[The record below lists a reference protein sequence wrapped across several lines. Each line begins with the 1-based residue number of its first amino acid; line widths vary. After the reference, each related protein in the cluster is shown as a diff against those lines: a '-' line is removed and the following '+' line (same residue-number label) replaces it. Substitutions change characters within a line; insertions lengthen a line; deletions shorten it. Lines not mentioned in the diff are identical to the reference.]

1 MKVKHLGFYRKV
13 FSFLLVALF
22 CVTALL
28 CMKITFA
35 AFYISVSTLSGLPEE
50 SSPEIVFTGRS
61 NVGKSTLLNSLTGV
75 KGLAKTSATP
85 GKTRLINY
93 FLINRKF
100 YFVDLP
106 GYGYAAVSHAE
117 KAVWSHLL
125 TSYLEHRR
133 TISLIVLLLDSRHPA
148 MPSDRAMIDF
158 LEFHEQPYG
167 IVLTKYD
174 KLTQKEKVQ
183 THRIMESCTTK
194 AKFIVNY
201 SSFSGKGKGELLAL
215 FDQYISQ

>member
-1 MKVKHLGFYRKV
+1 
-13 FSFLLVALF
+13 
-22 CVTALL
+22 
-28 CMKITFA
+28 MKITFA
-35 AFYISVSTLSGLPEE
+35 AFHISVSTLSGLPEE
-50 SSPEIVFTGRS
+50 SSPEIVFAGRS

-75 KGLAKTSATP
+75 KGLAKTSSTP

-93 FLINRKF
+93 FRINNEF

-106 GYGYAAVSHAE
+106 GYGYAAVGHAE
-117 KAVWSHLL
+117 KAAWGNLL
-125 TSYLEHRR
+125 ASFIEHRR

-148 MPSDRAMIDF
+148 MPSDRSMIDF
-158 LEFHEQPYG
+158 LEFHERPYG

-183 THRIMESCTTK
+183 TRRIMESTATK

-201 SSFSGKGKGELLAL
+201 SSFSGKGKSELLAH
-215 FDQYISQ
+215 FDHYISQ

>member
-1 MKVKHLGFYRKV
+1 
-13 FSFLLVALF
+13 
-22 CVTALL
+22 
-28 CMKITFA
+28 MKITIASFH
-35 AFYISVSTLSGLPEE
+35 ISASALTGLPEE
-50 SSPEIVFTGRS
+50 SSSEIVFAGRS

-75 KGLAKTSATP
+75 KGLAKTSSTP

-93 FLINRKF
+93 FRINNEF

-106 GYGYAAVSHAE
+106 GYGYAAVGQAE
-117 KAVWSHLL
+117 KAAWGHLL
-125 TSYLEHRR
+125 ASFIERRR

-148 MPSDRAMIDF
+148 MQSDRAMIDF
-158 LEFHEQPYG
+158 LEFHERPYG

-183 THRIMESCTTK
+183 ARRIMESTATK

-201 SSFSGKGKGELLAL
+201 SSFSGKGKSELLAH
-215 FDQYISQ
+215 FDHYISQ

>member
-1 MKVKHLGFYRKV
+1 
-13 FSFLLVALF
+13 
-22 CVTALL
+22 
-28 CMKITFA
+28 MKITFA
-35 AFYISVSTLSGLPEE
+35 AFYISVSNLSGLPEE
-50 SSPEIVFTGRS
+50 SSPEIVFAGRS

-93 FLINRKF
+93 FNINHEF

-106 GYGYAAVSHAE
+106 GYGYAAVGHAE
-117 KAVWSHLL
+117 KAAWGHLL
-125 TSYLEHRR
+125 ASYIEHRR

-148 MPSDRAMIDF
+148 MQSDRAMIDF
-158 LEFHEQPYG
+158 LEFHERPYG

-183 THRIMESCTTK
+183 TRRIMESCATK
-194 AKFIVNY
+194 AKFVVNY
-201 SSFSGKGKGELLAL
+201 SSFSGKGKNELMAH
-215 FDQYISQ
+215 FDHYISQ